1 MDFKL
6 NIAKLTE
13 TIDVYGKIL
22 DKLSEE
28 KEKINNALNRL
39 YEQGWSGQARDK
51 FKEIHRKK
59 QMLYTEVEEN
69 IKYLK
74 DILENEEK
82 PKAVELK
89 KRSEDFVNKVARNGG
104 GSGGGTSDD
113 EGTITL
119 LYSGVD
125 KINNII
131 DNCTD
136 NHYNRMQRQ
145 YDSVNDLLG
154 QLCYTSF
161 GISGDIDECYAAV
174 QEQTHNLNDFRDS
187 LGAYNQGV
195 IEMEDNLVSKLSFIQ
210 ESTNMSF
217 KTDYDSGVNVDAE
230 VALIYISSLLT
241 KRIDEL
247 SEDEKAYLEKV
258 ENMLGVE
265 NYKKLKELI
274 WSFMV
279 AEIQN
284 VHVVDEKKLQ
294 DKFDRIKS
302 LLENDIVI
310 NDPLKMNT
318 IKQWMTNDRRVNLP
332 LLRSTIRHTNK
343 QTVPIDYADHI
354 KDSINL
360 RKAPGEDK
368 LKYLCDFLYDK
379 FIGQIKNMNTNIA
392 KISGMDSKYA
402 ELYGDFSS
410 GILMESFAAISGAG
424 IKSANALKNGETIY
438 EGDVV
443 AGSGIGNLGGKE
455 KIVSEGA
462 GNPKAVR
469 DGAARAAEYSKN
481 WGNASL
487 NDAIK
492 KYAPNSTPT
501 TTASGKKIYTNS
513 DTGIQIV
520 YDTKGNYFR
529 IEDTNKVG
537 KRRYLGLDGKDM
549 SNKVENGKQL
559 GRSKAEYEAVTHF
572 NNVD

>member
-6 NIAKLTE
+6 NIGKLTE
-13 TIDVYGKIL
+13 TIDVYSKIL

-28 KEKINNALNRL
+28 KEAINNALNRL
-39 YEQGWSGQARDK
+39 YEEGWSGQAKDK
-51 FKEIHRKK
+51 FEEIHKKK

-74 DILENEEK
+74 EVLENEEK

-113 EGTITL
+113 EGTISL

-131 DNCTD
+131 DNCTG

-154 QLCYTSF
+154 QLRYTSF

-217 KTDYDSGVNVDAE
+217 KTDYDSGVSADAE

-241 KRIDEL
+241 KRINEL
-247 SEDEKAYLEKV
+247 SDDEKAYLEKV
-258 ENMLGVE
+258 ETMLGVE

-274 WSFMV
+274 WSFIV

-294 DKFDRIKS
+294 DKFDRIKG

-318 IKQWMTNDRRVNLP
+318 IKQWITNDRRANLS
-332 LLRSTIRHTNK
+332 LLRSTIGHTGK
-343 QTVPIDYADHI
+343 RILPIDYADHI

-392 KISGMDSKYA
+392 DISGMDPKYA

-410 GILMESFAAISGAG
+410 GMLMESFAAISGAG
-424 IKSANALKNGETIY
+424 IKSANALKNGEAIY
-438 EGDVV
+438 DGDVV

-455 KIVSEGA
+455 KAAYEGVS
-462 GNPKAVR
+462 NPLK
-469 DGAARAAEYSKN
+469 EIEFSK
-481 WGNASL
+481 
-487 NDAIK
+487 K
-492 KYAPNSTPT
+492 QV
-501 TTASGKKIYTNS
+501 GKKWGEHMKDYPELKSYGEYKDFAQDVFNNPEKIF
-513 DTGIQIV
+513 
-520 YDTKGNYFR
+520 YDKF
-529 IEDTNKVG
+529 EDE
-537 KRRYLGLDGKDM
+537 YLYVRGKDLLRTKPDG
-549 SNKVENGKQL
+549 SFVSIYPGADSARVTKVIERGGKLIWPQ
-559 GRSKAEYEAVTHF
+559 
-572 NNVD
+572 